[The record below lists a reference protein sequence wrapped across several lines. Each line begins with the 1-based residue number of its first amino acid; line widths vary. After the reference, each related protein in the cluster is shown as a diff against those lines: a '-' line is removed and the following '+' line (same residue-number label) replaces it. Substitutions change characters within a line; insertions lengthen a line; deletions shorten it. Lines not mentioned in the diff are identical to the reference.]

1 MVVYSGES
9 VEASKSEQVEPTL
22 IGSQQSART
31 AYIDPSTGKL
41 TSTPPASA
49 RIQNN
54 RIVQTNNS
62 KLQPVEVI
70 NHSDGMIQIN
80 LNGNGMSSERV
91 SLDCNGQ
98 VIAQHAEKPKS
109 DNMDCKVKK
118 IEHQF
123 SRATIYSVFNIDD
136 NGSNL

>member
-1 MVVYSGES
+1 MVKIAIAAAAAAVGIAALTAMVVYS
-9 VEASKSEQVEPTL
+9 SKSEQVEPKL
-22 IGSQQSART
+22 VGSQQSARA

-49 RIQNN
+49 AIQNN

-109 DNMDCKVKK
+109 EVKK
-118 IEHQF
+118 
-123 SRATIYSVFNIDD
+123 
-136 NGSNL
+136 

>member
-1 MVVYSGES
+1 MVKIAIAAAAVGIAALTAMVVYSGEG
-9 VEASKSEQVEPTL
+9 EQASKSEQVEPKL
-22 IGSQQSART
+22 VGSQQSARA

-49 RIQNN
+49 AIQNN
-54 RIVQTNNS
+54 RIVQTNNR

-80 LNGNGMSSERV
+80 LNGNGMSSARV

-109 DNMDCKVKK
+109 ENMDCKVKK
-118 IEHQF
+118 
-123 SRATIYSVFNIDD
+123 
-136 NGSNL
+136 